1 MTEDTVTNAE
11 QKDYIHTFTSYSRT
25 GCKFAGRKS
34 ENVLETI
41 GVKEQKGGGGSKVVQ
56 KVPSAGALSWD
67 WTIRK

>member
-1 MTEDTVTNAE
+1 MIEDTETNAE
-11 QKDYIHTFTSYSRT
+11 QKDYIHMVTCNSKM

>member
-1 MTEDTVTNAE
+1 MIEGTVTNTE
-11 QKDYIHTFTSYSRT
+11 QKDYIHTIACYIRM